1 MAKPLYDDRDRALLE
16 LVGMTPEQ
24 AEREARMAEDESVP
38 DPLTG
43 RVWYG
48 LHLEPNDERMVT
60 VSLRLPK
67 SEADRLSAKARSYH
81 ISRSEYMRRRLV
93 DA

>member
-1 MAKPLYDDRDRALLE
+1 MSTSRSDEELLA
-16 LVGMTPEQ
+16 LVGMTGEQ
-24 AEREARMAEDESVP
+24 AERDAALAEDETTP

-43 RVWYG
+43 RVFYG
-48 LHLEPNDERMVT
+48 LHLAPSEEETVT

-67 SEADRLSAKARSYH
+67 SMADRLAAEARSYH
-81 ISRSEYMRRRLV
+81 ISRSEYMRRKLA